1 MREIKY
7 YTVENVER
15 NISVNGK
22 EMFAEQLVAQL
33 QIQFQSQY
41 AI

>member
-15 NISVNGK
+15 NINVNGK
-22 EMFAEQLVAQL
+22 EMAAAQLVAQL

>member
-15 NISVNGK
+15 NINVNGK
-22 EMFAEQLVAQL
+22 EKVAAQLVAQL